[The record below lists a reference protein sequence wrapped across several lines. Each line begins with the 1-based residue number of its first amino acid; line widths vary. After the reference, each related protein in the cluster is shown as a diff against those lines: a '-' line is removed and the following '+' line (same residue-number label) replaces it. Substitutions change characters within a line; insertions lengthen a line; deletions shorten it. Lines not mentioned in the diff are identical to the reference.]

1 MTTLSTHVLDTGT
14 GLPAGGLAVRLEDS
28 AGATLAVALT
38 DRDGRV
44 ADLRP
49 GPRIVGT
56 SSGDGLSTREDSLTT
71 TGAASGGGGLA
82 DGAEGDGLPAGVY
95 RLVFDTGSYFGPPAL
110 YPEVVITIRVAG
122 QTHLHLPLLLSAYA
136 YTTYRG
142 S

>member
-56 SSGDGLSTREDSLTT
+56 SSGGGLSTRADSRTT
-71 TGAASGGGGLA
+71 SDGGGL
-82 DGAEGDGLPAGVY
+82 AEGDGLPAGVY

-110 YPEVVITIRVAG
+110 YPEVVITIRVTG